1 MTIFVLQNQ
10 INNGKINY
18 DNIRAPKLR
27 SIMKIYIMTIFVL
40 QNQINNGKINYDNIR
55 APKLSQ

>member
-1 MTIFVLQNQ
+1 M
-10 INNGKINY
+10 
-18 DNIRAPKLR
+18 
-27 SIMKIYIMTIFVL
+27 MKIYIMAIFVL